1 MECGVQSSLMLS
13 NAIHSGVCKNAITL
27 ACMSGHEVEME
38 LNAER
43 GDQPTF
49 A

>member
-1 MECGVQSSLMLS
+1 MECGVQNSLTLS
-13 NAIHSGVCKNAITL
+13 NAIHSGMCKNATTP

-43 GDQPTF
+43 GD
-49 A
+49 